1 MRACK
6 RNFPG
11 VDTQTS
17 DRLALDVAVDE
28 RAILKSIDELRKK
41 ETASLEAMAYML
53 GNSPGRLSQYLRG
66 ACVTSLTNYL
76 RIVRA
81 LGYRCEIVFEKADV
95 NSMSPTPISEMRL
108 PAHKVFNHR

>member
-11 VDTQTS
+11 VDSQTS
-17 DRLALDVAVDE
+17 DRLALDVGVDE
-28 RAILKSIDELRKK
+28 RAILDSIVELRK
-41 ETASLEAMAYML
+41 EEAASLEAIAYML
-53 GNSPGRLSQYLRG
+53 GNSPGRLSQYLKG
-66 ACVTSLTNYL
+66 TCTTSLTNYL

-81 LGYRCEIVFEKADV
+81 LGYRCKIVFEKADV
-95 NSMSPTPISEMRL
+95 NSTSPNPLSEMRL